1 MNDSATDETK
11 PMGLLSRLFAAR
23 PDPRDAVRPL
33 WDAVITEAR
42 DPAWYAQG
50 GVEDSVTGRFDMVT
64 AITSLVLVRLEQSAD
79 LKAASSYLTE
89 WFVEDMD
96 GQLREF
102 GVGDMVVGKRVGK
115 LVSTLGGR
123 LGALRD
129 ALPGGVGAVRGVVER
144 NVTLTDE
151 ADPGRV
157 AARLVTLWDALA
169 ATRDDRLMA
178 GNLRGGDPA

>member
-1 MNDSATDETK
+1 
-11 PMGLLSRLFAAR
+11 MGLLSRLFASK

-33 WDAVITEAR
+33 WDAVVAEAR

-50 GVEDSVTGRFDMVT
+50 GVEDSVTGRFDMVSAT
-64 AITSLVLVRLEQSAD
+64 TSLVLVRLEQSPD

-102 GVGDMVVGKRVGK
+102 GVGDMVVGKRVGR

-123 LGALRD
+123 LGAFREAVPQGRD
-129 ALPGGVGAVRGVVER
+129 AVRSVVER
-144 NVTLTDE
+144 NITLSDSAAPGEVADRLLALSASLTATD
-151 ADPGRV
+151 DKQ
-157 AARLVTLWDALA
+157 
-169 ATRDDRLMA
+169 LMA
-178 GNLRGGDPA
+178 GKLRAGASA